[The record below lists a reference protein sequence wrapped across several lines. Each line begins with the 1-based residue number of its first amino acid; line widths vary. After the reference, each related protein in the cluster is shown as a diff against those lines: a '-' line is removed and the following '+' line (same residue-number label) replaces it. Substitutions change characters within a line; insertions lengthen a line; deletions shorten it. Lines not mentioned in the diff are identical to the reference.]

1 MSFQFTIR
9 YEISDTHVKCPHM
22 SFQFTIRYE
31 ISDIGN
37 HNKNQK
43 KILFKTKKSF

>member
-1 MSFQFTIR
+1 
-9 YEISDTHVKCPHM
+9 M

-37 HNKNQK
+37 HMSDNENQK
-43 KILFKTKKSF
+43 NIYIILYYFNTGKYK